1 MKVTISDRA
10 PALQN
15 GPRTLAIDVGCTGLK
30 ASVLDQVDK
39 IPADRIRVATPH
51 PCWPK
56 VLNRRERRS
65 RGARVIEFGR
75 SRQTAALHGDYD
87 ARHVVAR
94 TS

>member
-1 MKVTISDRA
+1 MKVTIPDPA

-15 GPRTLAIDVGCTGLK
+15 NPRTLAIDVGCTGLK

-39 IPADRIRVATPH
+39 NSDRPDSCRHTLSVSAESPESPRTAIA
-51 PCWPK
+51 
-56 VLNRRERRS
+56 
-65 RGARVIEFGR
+65 GARVIEFGR
-75 SRQTAALHGDYD
+75 SRQIAALHGDYD